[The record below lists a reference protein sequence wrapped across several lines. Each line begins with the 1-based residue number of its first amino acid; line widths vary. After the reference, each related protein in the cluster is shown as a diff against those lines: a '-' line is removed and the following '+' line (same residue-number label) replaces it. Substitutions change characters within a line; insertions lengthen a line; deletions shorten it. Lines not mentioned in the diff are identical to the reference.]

1 MSKVS
6 ISDIEIAVKHLSQH
20 VLTEECGEADAPA
33 IERVRDWLEAE
44 IMSRTVRAVSR
55 ETGIAP
61 AAIRQRLAQS
71 T

>member
-6 ISDIEIAVKHLSQH
+6 ISDLETAVKHLSQH
-20 VLTEECGEADAPA
+20 VLTEECGERDAPA

-44 IMSRTVRAVSR
+44 ITSRNVRAVSR
-55 ETGIAP
+55 ETGIAS
-61 AAIRQRLAQS
+61 AAIRLRLAQP